1 MLSKLYRKST
11 SQTIFL
17 SLPLKL
23 KKKSLFYILPRPSN
37 CTLYHQQN
45 QMLEKKLSI
54 LDQNIQR
61 LQEKISTSDKQNISK
76 TEYIPFSNIDDY
88 ESIYRSITSSNKIS
102 LLGKRNNDEEN
113 EILSESITK
122 PDIYRSITSSNKI
135 SLLGKRNNDE
145 ENEILSESITK
156 PESSS
161 STLIITKRNNPEDII
176 NQSSIDFDQIFNL
189 KTTIKKKSLKEE
201 DENYLLNQ
209 NKTIIK
215 NNDAMFKNLYDPEII
230 KRLEKKSA
238 LSPDLIIYDHLL
250 NHYSNIGNLDRAIE
264 IFDQIEK
271 NGFVP
276 TLYSYA
282 NLIKAYAYHRRI
294 NDVFE
299 VFNKLKMGNLIPN
312 QEKNAEK
319 AFDLYKEM
327 LEQGLKL
334 TGITYNSLIDAF
346 QEMKEH
352 GCSPDLITY
361 NSLILSKS
369 EITSENTMK
378 KFKNNKILVIGKDE
392 YPIFSTI
399 PTSHLQTRL
408 EAEMIFNYFLI
419 ENKSSFDSLLKIY
432 KEIIPKHQVELS
444 SWIFLHML
452 NACYKYNR
460 FSLAWDVWND
470 FLGWSREES
479 ERIFKDFKNVYQQ
492 KMEFERIGLTEELEL
507 LLTRIKESDEL
518 GDETAKRY
526 KREVI
531 TLWEGEDNLVLFVI
545 YNKSTTGNVM

>member
-45 QMLEKKLSI
+45 QMYSSYNKKKLSI

-88 ESIYRSITSSNKIS
+88 ES
-102 LLGKRNNDEEN
+102 
-113 EILSESITK
+113 
-122 PDIYRSITSSNKI
+122 IYRSITSSNKI

-361 NSLILSKS
+361 NSLMYACAI
-369 EITSENTMK
+369 
-378 KFKNNKILVIGKDE
+378 NKDLKLARNLFISI
-392 YPIFSTI
+392 IQST
-399 PTSHLQTRL
+399 
-408 EAEMIFNYFLI
+408 
-419 ENKSSFDSLLKIY
+419 
-432 KEIIPKHQVELS
+432 
-444 SWIFLHML
+444 
-452 NACYKYNR
+452 
-460 FSLAWDVWND
+460 
-470 FLGWSREES
+470 
-479 ERIFKDFKNVYQQ
+479 
-492 KMEFERIGLTEELEL
+492 
-507 LLTRIKESDEL
+507 
-518 GDETAKRY
+518 
-526 KREVI
+526 
-531 TLWEGEDNLVLFVI
+531 
-545 YNKSTTGNVM
+545 

>member
-45 QMLEKKLSI
+45 QMYSSYNKKKLSI

-88 ESIYRSITSSNKIS
+88 ES
-102 LLGKRNNDEEN
+102 
-113 EILSESITK
+113 
-122 PDIYRSITSSNKI
+122 IYRSITSSNKI

-334 TGITYNSLIDAF
+334 TGITYNSLIDACSKRKDIF
-346 QEMKEH
+346 FYKEKNYIQFEYKKAFDLVQEMKEH

-361 NSLILSKS
+361 NSLMYACAI
-369 EITSENTMK
+369 
-378 KFKNNKILVIGKDE
+378 NKDLKLARNLFISI
-392 YPIFSTI
+392 IQST
-399 PTSHLQTRL
+399 
-408 EAEMIFNYFLI
+408 
-419 ENKSSFDSLLKIY
+419 
-432 KEIIPKHQVELS
+432 
-444 SWIFLHML
+444 
-452 NACYKYNR
+452 
-460 FSLAWDVWND
+460 
-470 FLGWSREES
+470 
-479 ERIFKDFKNVYQQ
+479 
-492 KMEFERIGLTEELEL
+492 
-507 LLTRIKESDEL
+507 
-518 GDETAKRY
+518 
-526 KREVI
+526 
-531 TLWEGEDNLVLFVI
+531 
-545 YNKSTTGNVM
+545 

>member
-88 ESIYRSITSSNKIS
+88 ES
-102 LLGKRNNDEEN
+102 
-113 EILSESITK
+113 
-122 PDIYRSITSSNKI
+122 IYRSITSSNKI

-334 TGITYNSLIDAF
+334 TGITYNSLIDACSKRKDIF
-346 QEMKEH
+346 FYKEKNY
-352 GCSPDLITY
+352 IQFEY
-361 NSLILSKS
+361 NLSKS

-492 KMEFERIGLTEELEL
+492 KMEFERIGLTEELEYKL
-507 LLTRIKESDEL
+507 YTIMIITS
-518 GDETAKRY
+518 AKQ
-526 KREVI
+526 V
-531 TLWEGEDNLVLFVI
+531 F
-545 YNKSTTGNVM
+545 

>member
-45 QMLEKKLSI
+45 QMYSSYNKKKLSI

-122 PDIYRSITSSNKI
+122 PESSSSTLIITKRNNPEDIINQSSIDFEQGLMCELSAFINKKSLSNPISDKQNISKTEYIPFSNIDDYESIYRSITSSNKI

-334 TGITYNSLIDAF
+334 TGITYNSLIDACSKRKDIF
-346 QEMKEH
+346 FYKEKNYIQFEYKKAFDLVQEMKEH

-361 NSLILSKS
+361 NSLMYACAI
-369 EITSENTMK
+369 
-378 KFKNNKILVIGKDE
+378 NKDLKLARNLFISI
-392 YPIFSTI
+392 IQST
-399 PTSHLQTRL
+399 
-408 EAEMIFNYFLI
+408 
-419 ENKSSFDSLLKIY
+419 
-432 KEIIPKHQVELS
+432 
-444 SWIFLHML
+444 
-452 NACYKYNR
+452 
-460 FSLAWDVWND
+460 
-470 FLGWSREES
+470 
-479 ERIFKDFKNVYQQ
+479 
-492 KMEFERIGLTEELEL
+492 
-507 LLTRIKESDEL
+507 
-518 GDETAKRY
+518 
-526 KREVI
+526 
-531 TLWEGEDNLVLFVI
+531 
-545 YNKSTTGNVM
+545 